1 MLVDLTK
8 IISGFSEKLRVV
20 TFFVAVVLLKKKKKN
35 LGIIDKK
42 TTECPYFFRD
52 YLKIKGFSSYK
63 SKLNQNDNLIKIN
76 TYNSFPNLKNC
87 ILHNQFNLNN
97 DRLLK
102 KWKSCYKLLTP
113 NSVIQKKIKLLKL
126 PKSYLSI
133 HLRSTDRLVNLK
145 YFLKKIDHKDIIL
158 NAQLNFFQKN
168 IVRIINKYS
177 NIKNIFISSDDLI
190 LKKKLINILI
200 KNNFNVYYNRIPYK
214 KRFRQT
220 SGKDFI
226 TDLFCL
232 AKSRLIISTT
242 GGGVTYTAGLINEK
256 IKIIKFINEIN
267 IFYILRI
274 FFLSI
279 YYLKRIKSKLI
290 NLNKTN

>member
-1 MLVDLTK
+1 M
-8 IISGFSEKLRVV
+8 
-20 TFFVAVVLLKKKKKN
+20 
-35 LGIIDKK
+35 
-42 TTECPYFFRD
+42 
-52 YLKIKGFSSYK
+52 
-63 SKLNQNDNLIKIN
+63 NQNDNLIKIH

-102 KWKSCYKLLTP
+102 KWKSSYKLLTP
-113 NSVIQKKIKLLKL
+113 KSVIQKKIKLLKL
-126 PKSYLSI
+126 PKNYLSI
-133 HLRSTDRLVNLK
+133 HLRSTDRTVNLK
-145 YFLKKIDHKDIIL
+145 YFLKKINHKDIIL
-158 NAQLNFFQKN
+158 NSQLNFFQKN
-168 IVRIINKYS
+168 IVRTINKYS
-177 NIKNIFISSDDLI
+177 NIKNIFISSDDRI
-190 LKKKLINILI
+190 FKKKLINILI
-200 KNNFNVYYNRIPYK
+200 KNNFNVYYNRILYK

-220 SGKDFI
+220 SAKDFI

-242 GGGVTYTAGLINEK
+242 GGGVTYTASLINKK

-290 NLNKTN
+290 NLNKNN